1 MGGGGQ
7 GSSCARSRTKR
18 GERQG
23 GGEANMGVY
32 SGYCRERTY
41 RAYAPP
47 SSRGAAGRVVAGR
60 PVRVSRARPPTPPRS
75 RSRTPPRR
83 GTPPATSSD
92 GSSTVRALLHRGG
105 LYNAPAVEIRVY
117 IGLNPYPRIYR
128 SYPHTS
134 IRSTD
139 NVERSVRAVSPL
151 CTAYRPGP
159 VGVRCPRVHSVRRR
173 LLDRAEHRGA
183 QSGPRR
189 ATRTTYDVRACRC
202 QPGKIVLT

>member
-1 MGGGGQ
+1 
-7 GSSCARSRTKR
+7 
-18 GERQG
+18 
-23 GGEANMGVY
+23 MGVY

-105 LYNAPAVEIRVY
+105 LTRRPLNSPSYRFESVSDIARIRT
-117 IGLNPYPRIYR
+117 RR
-128 SYPHTS
+128 SGRRTTSSGALEPLARCVPHTGPARWVYVVPAY
-134 IRSTD
+134 IAFVRLIIADDRGTGGRS
-139 NVERSVRAVSPL
+139 A
-151 CTAYRPGP
+151 
-159 VGVRCPRVHSVRRR
+159 
-173 LLDRAEHRGA
+173 DRG
-183 QSGPRR
+183 G